1 MKKIHAELITVQTQ
15 KKERQAQIEPLQ
27 EWIAEVLAQV
37 EEARN
42 QIEQTQLECAGLMSK
57 EVESQRVDTIK
68 DKTAQTLTKTTK
80 FQEQFQ
86 TITKEIE

>member
-1 MKKIHAELITVQTQ
+1 MKEMKKIHVELITVQTQ

-37 EEARN
+37 EEDRN

-57 EVESQRVDTIK
+57 EVES
-68 DKTAQTLTKTTK
+68 
-80 FQEQFQ
+80 
-86 TITKEIE
+86 